1 MGSLEQKFS
10 YLDDFMRSFKTFSKL
25 YEEKKDSDISFESIF
40 KRLNLIEKFI
50 FIVSQKLDVEKV
62 DRLSEKCNKDPE
74 FLFRI
79 INNSDNKSDN
89 KSDKVFNP
97 IEAFLNDSSSDS
109 SEKSDKDEDEDED
122 DKSSVSSID
131 DINSKDSD
139 STDSEDNDSN
149 IKEELNGLNKM
160 IAKSILEFNMR
171 RELKDFGVEKNEDLE
186 DSETKQ
192 DE

>member
-40 KRLNLIEKFI
+40 KRLSLIEKFI
-50 FIVSQKLDVEKV
+50 FTVSQELDIEKV
-62 DRLSEKCNKDPE
+62 DRLSEKCSKDPE
-74 FLFRI
+74 FLVRI
-79 INNSDNKSDN
+79 VNNSINNSST

-109 SEKSDKDEDEDED
+109 SEKSDED

-149 IKEELNGLNKM
+149 IKEEMNELNKM

-171 RELKDFGVEKNEDLE
+171 RELKDFRVEKNEDLE
-186 DSETKQ
+186 EPETKQ